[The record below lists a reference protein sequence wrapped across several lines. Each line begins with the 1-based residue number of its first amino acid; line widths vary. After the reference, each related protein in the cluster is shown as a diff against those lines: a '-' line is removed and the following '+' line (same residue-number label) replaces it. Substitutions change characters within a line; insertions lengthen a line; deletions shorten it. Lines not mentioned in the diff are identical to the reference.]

1 MAKGFSMTATNR
13 TRADLLARLE
23 PYWKMEA
30 GNAVL
35 LPAMAIYLS
44 GGQLGWVSLVP
55 MAAMILLL
63 VIGALYWRGKVRQ
76 LKGEPQNWSG
86 LLRTLAR
93 LQMLSLVLT
102 LAGVAAALAGWIVS
116 DLALGTADR
125 WAATGCAVLA
135 LLEYVNYYHRQ
146 LQHFDN
152 KADFRRMLAG
162 KGFRPS
168 WMARDLA
175 DFPKPH

>member
-1 MAKGFSMTATNR
+1 MSKRFNMIATNR
-13 TRADLLARLE
+13 TRADILARLE

-30 GNAVL
+30 GNAIILPL
-35 LPAMAIYLS
+35 LIAYMS
-44 GGQLGWVSLVP
+44 GGQLSWISLVP
-55 MAAMILLL
+55 MAAMALLL

-76 LKGEPQNWSG
+76 LKGGPQNWAG

-93 LQMLSLVLT
+93 LQMPALGLT
-102 LAGVAAALAGWIVS
+102 LAGWIAS
-116 DLALGTADR
+116 DLAIGKPDR
-125 WAATGCAVLA
+125 LVATGCAILA
-135 LLEYVNYYHRQ
+135 VLEYVNYYHRQ

-162 KGFRPS
+162 KGFRRS

-175 DFPKPH
+175 ALRKPR

>member
-1 MAKGFSMTATNR
+1 MAKGFTMTATNR

-30 GNAVL
+30 GNAVA
-35 LPAMAIYLS
+35 LPVLVFWLNK
-44 GGQLGWVSLVP
+44 GQLSWVSGVP
-55 MAAMILLL
+55 MAAMVLLL

-76 LKGEPQNWSG
+76 LKGDVQNWTG
-86 LLRTLAR
+86 LLSILNR
-93 LQMLSLVLT
+93 LQLTALGLT
-102 LAGVAAALAGWIVS
+102 LAGCAAALAGWIGA
-116 DLALGTADR
+116 DLARGTADR
-125 WAATGCAVLA
+125 VAATFCAILA
-135 LLEYVNYYHRQ
+135 VLEYVNYYHRQ

-152 KADFRRMLAG
+152 KADFKRMLAG

-175 DFPKPH
+175 AIKGQR

>member
-1 MAKGFSMTATNR
+1 MARKFDMKADNR

-30 GNAVL
+30 GNVL
-35 LPAMAIYLS
+35 ALPLGIMLLS
-44 GGQLGWVSLVP
+44 KGQLSCIALVP
-55 MAAMILLL
+55 MAAMCGML

-76 LKGEPQNWSG
+76 LKGEAFDWPG
-86 LLRTLAR
+86 LLRWIER
-93 LQMLSLVLT
+93 LRFPSLLLT
-102 LAGVAAALAGWIVS
+102 LAACGSALAGWIVS

-125 WAATGCAVLA
+125 IAATGCATLA

-152 KADFRRMLAG
+152 RADFKRMLAG
-162 KGFRPS
+162 KGFRRS
-168 WMARDLA
+168 WMARDL
-175 DFPKPH
+175 DDLRRG